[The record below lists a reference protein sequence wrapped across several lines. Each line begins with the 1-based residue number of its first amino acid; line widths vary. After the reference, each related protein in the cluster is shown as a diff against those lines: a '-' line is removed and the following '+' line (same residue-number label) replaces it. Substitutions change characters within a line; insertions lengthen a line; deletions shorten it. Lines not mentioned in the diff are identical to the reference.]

1 MGRTTSWP
9 VRPWPTAL
17 TRGSLLA
24 LLGVGS
30 VDFIAIDGGIGA
42 SGCGQFLYVKA
53 APVSFRVPQI
63 VLKLLVEPAFSR
75 RVKGDGEADRHFGTD
90 AGVAVYRMANKV
102 FRLTP
107 SDLAASVMVRF
118 SGSRHSALS
127 TSPGCGGFFVVTSM
141 VTVRYALKISVRRAV
156 GGSMSFRE
164 QLQAYIAQLE
174 QRLRWSTVLR
184 GVAILAGSAM
194 VATLVLVAIANALA
208 FSHGSVTAARFG
220 LILILVFAAGAGLAL
235 PLRRLTRRRA
245 VGTAENA
252 FPQFE
257 QRLTT
262 FVEREGQDPFI
273 DLLAGDALRVA
284 RSAPPEHMVS
294 DGRLW
299 LSMGTAAGALAMLVW
314 MIVAGPGFLG
324 YGASLLWTGP
334 HRDKPNIYELRVSPG
349 NAVVRRHADQMVS
362 AIPTGLESPS
372 VKLYA
377 RFQSSSKWEEIAMLP
392 KAGSFAGGYQFIF
405 AGLPEN
411 VEYYVT
417 AGAMTSEHYQI
428 RVTDLPAVKQI
439 RVTYHYPAWTGM
451 PSEIEERSGDLRAVI
466 GTEAELQ
473 ISTDRPLQGGK
484 IQLDSGGQI
493 QLAGGENNV
502 YRGTVKMDRDGVYH
516 IAGVDGGQPVRVSE
530 DFFIEARKP
539 NPPQVSLVR
548 PSRGDYHANPIEEVT
563 VAAKA
568 SGDYGLHG
576 VELHYSV
583 NGGPETVVDL
593 LSQKGKKE
601 ASGSTTLSL
610 EDFKLLPGDLVS
622 VYATAKDANAES
634 HTDMMFI
641 QTDPFEREF
650 SQSQSGGGGGGGGG
664 GGQGNDPAQISRR
677 EKEIISATFKQQGDK
692 NATKQQ
698 ADAIAK
704 LLSQSQATLRD
715 QAATLSGRLQAR
727 ELTDEVQAIS
737 DFQKD
742 MTAASNAMTPAAE
755 QLQHE
760 KWKEAIPNEQ
770 KALQY
775 LLRAEATFRQIQ
787 VAFGRGGGGGGGGGG
802 AARDLAAL
810 FDLELDTEKNQY
822 ETQKSPTTTA
832 EQKAQAIDDALKK
845 LDELA
850 KRQESL
856 AQQQRNGTQT
866 AEQKWQQEMLQ
877 REAQQLQQQM
887 EQQLG
892 QKGQQGQQGQSGQ
905 SGQSASASGQSGGQA
920 GRSGSQ
926 SGGQQSAEQSADARQ
941 QAAQRALERL
951 REANDDMKRAGSQN
965 SSAAD
970 SRRAADR
977 LREATD
983 ALGHA
988 QQQDAAGRLNSM
1000 AQTAEQLAAQ
1010 QKQQADRVRDLI
1022 AQQSA
1027 ARASGKAPKNPSAQ
1041 EIDKMINDRQ
1051 RVTDDLGRLT
1061 QQLRGAARELAPTQP
1076 AASGKLRSALD
1087 GMDENNLGTR
1097 LQRSS
1102 DWLRSGDFSDP
1113 VETALTNDLKKLGQ
1127 QIGDAARALGN
1138 AQHTSKDAELNRAM
1152 DDLSRLRDQVAGL
1165 GGRSPSN
1172 GQANRQAGQGQPGR
1186 GGQQGQ
1192 PGQSGQSGQQ
1202 QGQGGQPGQGG
1213 QGGQQ
1218 GGQQGG
1224 RDGGEVRNRVA
1235 GPVGNPAGGNRDR
1248 NGYGGYDTGNTRI
1261 QGQAVAPQQGPNPAD
1276 TQREIDQGLNLLNQL
1291 RSTVQDSPEARH
1303 ELQSLIDEMRNLDPK
1318 RFPGNPALVEQ
1329 MHQQIL
1335 SSVDALE
1342 LQLRRQLDETRGG
1355 TIRNTDPTKV
1365 PAGYKDSVAEY
1376 YRKLSAGNR

>member
-1 MGRTTSWP
+1 
-9 VRPWPTAL
+9 
-17 TRGSLLA
+17 
-24 LLGVGS
+24 
-30 VDFIAIDGGIGA
+30 
-42 SGCGQFLYVKA
+42 
-53 APVSFRVPQI
+53 
-63 VLKLLVEPAFSR
+63 
-75 RVKGDGEADRHFGTD
+75 
-90 AGVAVYRMANKV
+90 
-102 FRLTP
+102 
-107 SDLAASVMVRF
+107 
-118 SGSRHSALS
+118 
-127 TSPGCGGFFVVTSM
+127 
-141 VTVRYALKISVRRAV
+141 
-156 GGSMSFRE
+156 MSFRE

-174 QRLRWSTVLR
+174 HRLRWSTLLR
-184 GVAILAGSAM
+184 GLAILAASAL
-194 VATLVLVAIANALA
+194 VATLGLVAIANALA
-208 FSHGSVTAARFG
+208 FSRGSVTTARFG
-220 LILILVFAAGAGLAL
+220 LILILVAAAATGLAL

-245 VGTAENA
+245 VGTAETT

-262 FVEREGQDPFI
+262 FVERDGRDPFI

-284 RSAPPEHMVS
+284 RSAPPQEMVTE
-294 DGRLW
+294 GRLW
-299 LSMGTAAGALAMLVW
+299 LSMGTAAGAVAILIW
-314 MIVAGPGFLG
+314 MIAAGPGFLG

-334 HRDKPNIYELRVSPG
+334 HRDKPNIYDLRVTPG

-362 AIPTGLESPS
+362 AIPTGLQSPS

-377 RFQSSSKWEEIAMLP
+377 HYQSSSKWEEIAMQP

-417 AGAMTSEHYQI
+417 AGAMTSEHFNI

-451 PSEIEERSGDLRAVI
+451 PQEIEERSGDLRAVT

-484 IQLDSGGQI
+484 IQLDSGAQI

-502 YRGTVKMDRDGVYH
+502 YRGTVKMDKDGVYH
-516 IAGVDGGQPVRVSE
+516 IAGIDGGQPVRVSE

-539 NPPQVSLVR
+539 NPPQVSFVR

-576 VELHYSV
+576 VTLHYSV

-593 LSQKGKKE
+593 LPQKGKKE

-622 VYATAKDANAES
+622 VYATAKDANAEA

-641 QTDPFEREF
+641 QADPFEREF
-650 SQSQSGGGGGGGGG
+650 SQSQAGGGGGGGG
-664 GGQGNDPAQISRR
+664 GGQANDPAQISQR

-692 NATKQQ
+692 NATQQQ
-698 ADAIAK
+698 AEAIAK
-704 LLSQSQATLRD
+704 LLAQSQATLRD

-742 MTAASNAMTPAAE
+742 MTAASNAMTPAAQE
-755 QLQHE
+755 LQQK

-832 EQKAQAIDDALKK
+832 EQKAQEIDDALKK

-905 SGQSASASGQSGGQA
+905 SASASGQSGGQQGQA
-920 GRSGSQ
+920 GSSSSGSSGSQ
-926 SGGQQSAEQSADARQ
+926 SGGQQSADSRQ

-951 REANDDMKRAGSQN
+951 REANEDMKRAGSQN
-965 SSAAD
+965 PSAAD

-1010 QKQQADRVRDLI
+1010 QKQQADKVRDLI

-1027 ARASGKAPKNPSAQ
+1027 ARASGQPQKNPSAQ
-1041 EIDKMINDRQ
+1041 EIDKMITDRQ
-1051 RVTDDLGRLT
+1051 KVTDDLSRLT
-1061 QQLRGAARELAPTQP
+1061 QQMRGAARELAPTQP
-1076 AASGKLRSALD
+1076 GASGKLRSALD

-1138 AQHTSKDAELNRAM
+1138 AQHTSKDAELSRAM

-1165 GGRSPSN
+1165 GGRSQNN
-1172 GQANRQAGQGQPGR
+1172 GQPNRQAGQGQPGR

-1202 QGQGGQPGQGG
+1202 AGKGGQGGQQGG

-1218 GGQQGG
+1218 GGLA
-1224 RDGGEVRNRVA
+1224 GEVGNRVA
-1235 GPVGNPAGGNRDR
+1235 GPVGNPAGGNRGG
-1248 NGYGGYDTGNTRI
+1248 NQGGGYDTGNTRI
-1261 QGQAVAPQQGPNPAD
+1261 QGQAVAPQNGPNPAD
-1276 TQREIDQGLNLLNQL
+1276 TQRQIEQGLNLLNQL

-1303 ELQSLIDEMRNLDPK
+1303 QLQTLIEEMRNLDPS

-1335 SSVDALE
+1335 SGVDALE
-1342 LQLRRQLDETRGG
+1342 LQLRRQLEETRGG
-1355 TIRNTDPTKV
+1355 TIRNTDPTKI

-1376 YRKLSAGNR
+1376 YRKLSAGR